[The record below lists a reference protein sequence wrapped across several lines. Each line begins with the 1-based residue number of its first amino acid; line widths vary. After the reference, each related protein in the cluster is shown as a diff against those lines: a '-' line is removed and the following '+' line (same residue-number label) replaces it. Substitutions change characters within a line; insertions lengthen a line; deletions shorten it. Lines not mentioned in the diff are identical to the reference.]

1 MHKTAMTG
9 TFRVA
14 VKKHHG
20 ANGISSPLSAPF
32 LEIQKYPLLLH
43 YMKERGEK
51 EEGGKKNNKKEM
63 VKSK

>member
-1 MHKTAMTG
+1 MHKTAMTEM
-9 TFRVA
+9 FRVA
-14 VKKHHG
+14 VKTHRG

-51 EEGGKKNNKKEM
+51 KKGEKNKKEM
-63 VKSK
+63 VKCK